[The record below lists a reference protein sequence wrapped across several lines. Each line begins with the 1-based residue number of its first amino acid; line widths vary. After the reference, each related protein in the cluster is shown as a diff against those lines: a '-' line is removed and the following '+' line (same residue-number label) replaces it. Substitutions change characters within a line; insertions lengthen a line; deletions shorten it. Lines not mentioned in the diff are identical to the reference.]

1 MLLSFAFEI
10 KAQHSWLL
18 TGVYMNDI
26 LVVVVVFVWQ
36 GARRDMR
43 QQERKKIT
51 IRYKLQWAFTLS
63 FIHKQ
68 PLLQ

>member
-43 QQERKKIT
+43 QQERNKIT
-51 IRYKLQWAFTLS
+51 IRYKL
-63 FIHKQ
+63 
-68 PLLQ
+68 